1 VFKELA
7 TWDDLMSNYKSPK
20 FIFGKIDP
28 SVRARP
34 DVMLSVVM
42 YAGIGGLSKGSIVRK
57 GNKWVVCALAIEGD
71 EEVAQVHQWNNPS
84 VPVVVHHM
92 RKMAEALALVE
103 EYLPRKHWSKM
114 WIHASNSCKLAAAAN
129 MLKRDLEAA
138 RADTLWS
145 ISATN
150 AAGGVDVRERSRA
163 APVLQ
168 RQVCNVLYL

>member
-1 VFKELA
+1 M
-7 TWDDLMSNYKSPK
+7 DSPK
-20 FIFGKIDP
+20 GL
-28 SVRARP
+28 
-34 DVMLSVVM
+34 LS
-42 YAGIGGLSKGSIVRK
+42 AK

-92 RKMAEALALVE
+92 WKMAEVLALVE
-103 EYLPRKHWSKM
+103 EYLPRRHWGKM

-138 RADTLWS
+138 RGRYALGHLCD
-145 ISATN
+145 ATN
-150 AAGGVDVRERSRA
+150 AAGGVDVGERSGA
-163 APVLQ
+163 APVIQ